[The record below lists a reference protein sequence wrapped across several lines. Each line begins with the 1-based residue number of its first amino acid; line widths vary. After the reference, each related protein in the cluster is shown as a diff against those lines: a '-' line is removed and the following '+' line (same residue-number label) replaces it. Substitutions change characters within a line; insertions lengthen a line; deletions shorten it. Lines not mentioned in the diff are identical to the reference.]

1 MVSVFMGR
9 RGLGLVGDGSGG
21 FDGWAHFFPSRAFSR
36 AGQDVEVE
44 KVHHSQN
51 QHHHAELA
59 AACLEDALGA
69 HDIEVEFHV
78 ESHETDIDEVKAH
91 DQQMVDTIGE
101 LFVAVEAV
109 HEENATTL
117 VQRACDPDGERNGN
131 AEIDAVGDD
140 GLRDGIVHGVWFF
153 LVLSVVSFV
162 FFFSVINENT
172 YQKNEA
178 SAE

>member
-1 MVSVFMGR
+1 MVSVFMGW
-9 RGLGLVGDGSGG
+9 RGLGLAGDGSGG

-51 QHHHAELA
+51 QHYHAELA

-78 ESHETDIDEVKAH
+78 ESHETDVDEVKAH

-140 GLRDGIVHGVWFF
+140 SLRDGIVHGVYFF
-153 LVLSVVSFV
+153 LVFL
-162 FFFSVINENT
+162 
-172 YQKNEA
+172 
-178 SAE
+178 